1 MLRLILLSCSLLFG
15 LTSQVEAASFD
26 HSTLDQLLRKHVVV
40 IRDGQATQV
49 DYAGMAADR
58 KILKQYLGQTSS
70 PTRADFDRWSRA
82 EQLAFLL
89 NAYNA
94 WTVELVLTG
103 YPKIESIK
111 DLGSLLQSPWKKTFI
126 PLLGET
132 RSLDDIEHGLIRG
145 SGRYNDP
152 RIHFAANCASIG
164 CPALRHEAYQGSRLD
179 AQLEDQTNKF
189 FADRS
194 RNHLQGGTLK
204 VSSIFKWYRG
214 DFEKGWQGIRRLPDF
229 LARYA
234 QPLGLSAA
242 DTQRLQSGK
251 VVIDY
256 LNYDWRLNATQSK

>member
-1 MLRLILLSCSLLFG
+1 MLRSILLLCGLLSG
-15 LTSQVEAASFD
+15 LISQVEAASFD
-26 HSTLDQLLRKHVVV
+26 HSTWDQLLKKHVIV

-49 DYAGMAADR
+49 DYAGIAADR
-58 KILKQYLGQTSS
+58 KILRQYLGQTSS
-70 PTRADFDRWSRA
+70 PTRADFDRWPGD

-94 WTVELVLTG
+94 WTVALVLTG
-103 YPKIESIK
+103 YPRIESIK
-111 DLGSLLQSPWKKTFI
+111 DLGSLLQSPWKKAFI

-132 RSLDDIEHGLIRG
+132 RTLDDIEHGLIRG

-152 RIHFAANCASIG
+152 RIHFAANCASVG
-164 CPALRHEAYQGSRLD
+164 CPALRHEAYQGSHLD

-189 FADRS
+189 LADRS
-194 RNHLQGGTLK
+194 RNYLQGGTLK

-242 DTQRLQSGK
+242 DTQHLQSGK
-251 VVIDY
+251 VDIDY
-256 LNYDWRLNATQSK
+256 LNYDWQLNAVPLT